1 MGGGVRAQ
9 DTLRSSPPE
18 NVVMKKASFIGV
30 STTTMFYMLCGV
42 LGYAAFGNKA
52 PGNFLTGFGFYD
64 PFWLIDVGNV
74 CIAVHLIGAYQ
85 VFCQP
90 IYQFVEAWARD
101 TWPDSGFLAAETVL
115 RVPLA
120 GDVPLSLFRLV
131 WRTSYVVL
139 TALVAMVF
147 PFFND
152 FLGLIGAVSFWP
164 LTVYFP
170 VQMYMAQAN
179 TRRYSPTWTWMNVL
193 SVACLVVSLLAVAGA
208 VQGLITD
215 LKGYRPFKV
224 S

>member
-1 MGGGVRAQ
+1 
-9 DTLRSSPPE
+9 
-18 NVVMKKASFIGV
+18 MKKASFIGV

-42 LGYAAFGNKA
+42 LGYAAFGNEA

-101 TWPDSGFLAAETVL
+101 TWPDSGFLASETVL

-208 VQGLITD
+208 VQGLVTD

>member
-208 VQGLITD
+208 VQGLVTD